1 MQAEIQNDDG
11 KKIGELPREGR
22 SILATRVSSLTPA
35 RLSLTNR
42 AVTRSLGASLTPA
55 LVERFSQRDLAGRLG
70 LALPFVTV
78 DREGRPHPMLLSY
91 LELRAYDAGTLG
103 LVIGA
108 RSRSARNL
116 VERQTGTV
124 LLIEPDAIVYVK
136 LRAVDGPLPVAGAAG
151 LELGY
156 FLLAVEEVL
165 EDAAADWEGGMKVTG
180 ALRYAPAPTLE
191 EAWARA
197 TLAALAEPRARA

>member
-1 MQAEIQNDDG
+1 M
-11 KKIGELPREGR
+11 
-22 SILATRVSSLTPA
+22 
-35 RLSLTNR
+35 
-42 AVTRSLGASLTPA
+42 TRSLGASLTPA
-55 LVERFSQRDLAGRLG
+55 LVERFAQRDLRHRLG
-70 LALPFVTV
+70 LTLPFVTV

-91 LELRAYDAGTLG
+91 LELRAYDAGTMG

-116 VERQTGTV
+116 VERETGT
-124 LLIEPDAIVYVK
+124 LLVIEPDAIVYVK
-136 LRAVDGPLPVAGAAG
+136 LRTVDGPLPVAGAAE

-165 EDAAADWEGGMKVTG
+165 EDAAADWEGGMKITG

-191 EAWARA
+191 EPWARA
-197 TLAALAEPRARA
+197 TLAALAELRARA